1 MKSFLSPLLRSSPP
15 RESFAL
21 TNARNNRIVAR
32 TLLTAFDSASR
43 RKGLLDHDGLAD
55 GSAMI
60 IAPTSAIHT
69 FKMRFAIDVLF
80 LSKDGRVLKV
90 RPHMKRGRI
99 AAAWR
104 AFAVVELPAG
114 AIERSDTRPGDSLQV
129 SAAENDLAG
138 AKQVD

>member
-1 MKSFLSPLLRSSPP
+1 
-15 RESFAL
+15 
-21 TNARNNRIVAR
+21 
-32 TLLTAFDSASR
+32 
-43 RKGLLDHDGLAD
+43 
-55 GSAMI
+55 MI

-129 SAAENDLAG
+129 SAAENNWPGPNKSTDPDRKTAVHRAAG
-138 AKQVD
+138 SSMPA